1 MKNLMYGCAYYD
13 EYMPYDRVEKDAQ
26 MMAKAGMNV
35 VRIAE
40 STWGTCEPQDG
51 VFDFSH
57 VIRVCET
64 MEKYGISVIVGTPT
78 YAIPTW
84 MARKYPEILAETKNG
99 MSRYGT
105 RQNMDITNPIFLS
118 YAGRVIRKLMEV
130 TAWRK
135 NVIGFQI
142 DNETKYYGVA
152 GKNVQEGFI
161 DYLKEKFDGDL
172 EKMNAAYGLDYWS
185 NRINAWEDFPDVRGT
200 INWSL
205 AAEFD
210 RYRRFLVRDYLAW
223 QASVVEEYK
232 RPDQFITHN
241 FDFGWRDYSYGVQ
254 PDCEHNKTAKVLTIA
269 GCDIYHPS
277 QSELTGEEIAFGGD
291 VIRSLKQ
298 DNYLVLETEAQGYPW
313 WTPYPGQLYLQA
325 MSHIASGANM
335 VEYWHW
341 HSIHNSFE
349 TYWKGVLSHDLK
361 ENDVYREASQVG
373 NTWKQIGSHL
383 VNLKKKNRAAVLV
396 SNSAL
401 TALSLFKIDA
411 VDGAGGTLTYNDV
424 LMPIYSRLF
433 HKNIECDVIFKND
446 PHLTDYDLLIVP
458 ALYAVPEKTLRALN
472 EYVRQGG
479 VLLTTFKT
487 GFSDE
492 NMKVYAELQ
501 PHIINECLG
510 VSYQSFAF
518 PTGEKKASMFAELL
532 TPAENGVRPADAVEK
547 SVESVDNFQKN
558 ENSSTETDENYQPAE
573 VLMRYDNP
581 AWSKYAAITAH
592 RFGKGFAIYMGT
604 MPAVEIL
611 DEVIDRAVA
620 EAGITPPPAFCPS
633 TDSTP
638 EEDWTAKT
646 PENLRKH
653 TVAVRRGFND
663 FGKEITYYLNY
674 SAWTQTGIHAGG
686 PAVSLLGGREIG
698 TGDSIVL
705 APWGVEILES
715 VD

>member
-1 MKNLMYGCAYYD
+1 MEKLLYGCAYYD
-13 EYMPYDRVEKDAQ
+13 EYMPYDRLEKDAQ

-64 MEKYGISVIVGTPT
+64 MERYGISVVIGTPT

-84 MARKYPEILAETKNG
+84 MARKYPEILAETESGK
-99 MSRYGT
+99 SRYGA

-118 YAGRVIRKLMEV
+118 YASRVIRKLLEV

-161 DYLKEKFDGDL
+161 DYLKDKFDGDL
-172 EKMNAAYGLDYWS
+172 EKMNAAYGFDYWS
-185 NRINAWEDFPDVRGT
+185 NRVNAWEDFPDVRGT

-223 QASVVEEYK
+223 QASIVEEYR

-241 FDFGWRDYSYGVQ
+241 FDFGWRDFSYGVQ
-254 PDCEHNKTAKVLTIA
+254 PSCEHNKTAKALTIA

-298 DNYLVLETEAQGYPW
+298 DNYLVMETEAQGYPW

-325 MSHIASGANM
+325 MSHLASGANM

-341 HSIHNSFE
+341 HSTHNSFE
-349 TYWKGVLSHDLK
+349 TYWKGILSHDLK
-361 ENDVYREASQVG
+361 ENEVYREASQVG
-373 NTWKQIGSHL
+373 NTWKRIGSHL

-458 ALYAVPEKTLRALN
+458 ALYAVPEKTLRTLN
-472 EYVRQGG
+472 EYVRGGG

-492 NMKVYAELQ
+492 NMKVYADLQ

-510 VSYQSFAF
+510 VSYQTFAF
-518 PTGEKKASMFAELL
+518 PTGEQKFSMFAELL
-532 TPAENGVRPADAVEK
+532 TPAENGVSPEDAVEK
-547 SVESVDNFQKN
+547 SVETVDNFQKKG
-558 ENSSTETDENYQPAE
+558 NSSTEMGEQYQPAE
-573 VLMRYDNP
+573 VLLRYENP
-581 AWSKYAAITAH
+581 AWSRYAAVTAH
-592 RFGKGFAIYMGT
+592 RFGKGCGIYMGA
-604 MPAVEIL
+604 MPTEELL
-611 DEVIDRAVA
+611 DEIIDRAAA
-620 EAGITPPPAFCPS
+620 EAGITPPPAFSPIRVCP
-633 TDSTP
+633 P
-638 EEDWTAKT
+638 EESWTVKT
-646 PENLRKH
+646 PEALRKH
-653 TVAVRRGFND
+653 TVAIRRGFND
-663 FGKEITYYLNY
+663 FGKEVTYYLNY
-674 SAWTQTGIHAGG
+674 SAWTQRGVHAGG
-686 PAVSLLGGREIG
+686 PAVSLLDGREIG
-698 TGDSIVL
+698 TGDTIVL
-705 APWGVEILES
+705 KPWGVEIAES
-715 VD
+715 IS